1 LRKGAQG
8 PRLDLRSGK
17 IRVRFGRDDKFCCM
31 FQFFFKYPMPVFSK
45 GKFVLLGAWPGWVL
59 LLLVAACVTGLA
71 ILIWSRL
78 PQAAAN
84 LSRWRAG
91 AVWLLQSL
99 LIATVLVLLWQ
110 PAMTV
115 AELAPQQNVI
125 AVVLDD
131 SHSMAIADSGGDGKQ
146 SREAVAQKALE
157 NGVLAGLQKRF
168 QTRVYRLDSHVTR
181 AAALKEIQPTASAT
195 HINDGLRQ
203 LATETS
209 DLPIGAIVL
218 LSDGAENASDGS
230 GDLAPETLTALRNRR
245 LPVHTVGFGKEQLAH
260 DVELNDVRVAARA
273 MADSRI
279 PATVTFHQRGYA
291 GSKALLVV
299 RDGDKTLGS
308 REVTLSADGAT
319 QVETIFFSPG
329 EAGAKSLHFS
339 LGPLAGEENLA
350 NNSITRLLG
359 VNDDKRRIL
368 YVEGEPRWEYKF
380 IRRAEDDDKIV
391 QVASML
397 RTTENKIY
405 RQGISD
411 PKELENGFPV
421 RAEDLFAYQGIVLGS
436 VEAGYFTPLQQ
447 ELLREFVD
455 RRGGGLLFLGGR
467 FALGDGGWGGSSL
480 VDLLPTILPKSRSTF
495 HRDPA
500 TVELT
505 AAGSDSP
512 ITLLMDDP
520 AKNTERWKKLTY
532 IMDYQDAGTPKPGAT
547 TLVQMNAGG
556 RKLPLLITQN
566 YGRGRTAVMATS
578 GTWRWQMSQ
587 PLGDPAH
594 DLFWQQLLR
603 WLVLD
608 SPGQVVVTA
617 PAQTLM
623 DDGHIQLSASVR
635 DKEYVP
641 APDARVTAH
650 LIGPDGISAMVDM
663 TPAADDPGVF
673 RAAWT
678 AEKPGSYMAEVTA
691 QRGNGKGLVDL
702 GTDALPFQ
710 RIDGVAESFHTVQNR
725 ELLEKLAS
733 DTGGRYWKPEE
744 LTRLPNEI
752 SYSDAGISVR
762 DIKELW
768 NMPVVFLWLLLL
780 MAAEWL
786 LRRKWGVV

>member
-1 LRKGAQG
+1 
-8 PRLDLRSGK
+8 
-17 IRVRFGRDDKFCCM
+17 M
-31 FQFFFKYPMPVFSK
+31 FQFFFKYPIPVFSK
-45 GKFVLLGAWPGWVL
+45 GQFVLLGAWPGWVL
-59 LLLVAACVTGLA
+59 LLLMVASAAGLA
-71 ILIWSRL
+71 LLVRSRL
-78 PQAAAN
+78 PQAAPN
-84 LSRWRAG
+84 ISKWRAG

-110 PAMTV
+110 PAITV

-131 SHSMAIADSGGDGKQ
+131 SRSMAIADSDGKLT
-146 SREAVAQKALE
+146 REAAAEKALE
-157 NGVLAGLQKRF
+157 DGVLAGLQKKF
-168 QTRVYRLDSHVTR
+168 QVRLYRLDSRVTR
-181 AAALKEIQPTASAT
+181 AAATAEIQPIAPAT

-203 LATETS
+203 LVSETS
-209 DLPIGAIVL
+209 DLPVGAVVL
-218 LSDGAENASDGS
+218 LSDGSENSLDGS
-230 GDLAPETLTALRNRR
+230 GDLDLETIHALRNRR
-245 LPVHTVGFGKEQLAH
+245 LPVHTVGFGKEQAAH
-260 DVELNDVRVAARA
+260 DVELNDVRVTSRA
-273 MADSRI
+273 MAGSRI

-291 GSKALLVV
+291 GSKATLAI
-299 RDGDKTLGS
+299 RDGDKTLDS
-308 REVTLSADGAT
+308 REITLGADGVT
-319 QVETIFFSPG
+319 QVETVFFSPG
-329 EAGAKSLHFS
+329 DAGVKSLHFS
-339 LGPLAGEENLA
+339 LGPLPNEENLA
-350 NNSITRLLG
+350 NNAVTRLVG
-359 VNDDKRRIL
+359 VTDDKRRIL

-421 RAEDLFAYQGIVLGS
+421 RPEDLFGYQGIILGS

-480 VDLLPTILPKSRSTF
+480 VDLLPTYLPSSRSTF

-512 ITLLMDDP
+512 ITRLMDDP
-520 AKNTERWKKLTY
+520 AKNVDRWKKLTY
-532 IMDYQDAGTPKPGAT
+532 LMDYQEAGTAKPGAAV
-547 TLVQMNAGG
+547 LIQMTGP
-556 RKLPLLITQN
+556 RKLPLLVTQN

-617 PAQTLM
+617 ANHTLM
-623 DDGHIQLSASVR
+623 DDGHIELSANVR
-635 DKEYVP
+635 DKQYMP
-641 APDARVTAH
+641 APDAKVTAH
-650 LIGPDGISAMVDM
+650 LIGPNGISVMLDM
-663 TPAADDPGVF
+663 TPAADNPGVF
-673 RAAWT
+673 HAAWT
-678 AEKPGSYMAEVTA
+678 ADKPGSYLAEITA
-691 QRGNGKGLVDL
+691 QKGSEEL
-702 GTDALPFQ
+702 GSDTFPFE
-710 RIDGVAESFHTVQNR
+710 RIDGVAENFHTLQNR
-725 ELLEKLAS
+725 ELLEKLATE
-733 DTGGRYWKPEE
+733 TGGRYWRPEE
-744 LTRLPNEI
+744 LGRLPSEI
-752 SYSDAGISVR
+752 SYSDAGVSVR